1 MSEKTYGVAGYST
14 LNGERKMRVAK
25 DMKRAMVLERNG
37 HKDIVLRE
45 LPYPMNKAQAS
56 EFLANGFVAE
66 APAATA
72 QTALTFE
79 QALAQVPV
87 REKGRFIAK
96 AVREQMARDLM
107 AA

>member
-1 MSEKTYGVAGYST
+1 MSEKTYMVAGYST

-45 LPYPMNKAQAS
+45 LPYPMTKEQAS
-56 EFLANGFVAE
+56 NFLAHGV
-66 APAATA
+66 AAT
-72 QTALTFE
+72 QVTPQVTMTFE
-79 QALAQVPV
+79 EALAQVPL
-87 REKGRFIAK
+87 REKGRFIAR
-96 AVREQMARDLM
+96 AVREQMARELM

>member
-1 MSEKTYGVAGYST
+1 MNAKTFMVAGYST

-45 LPYPMNKAQAS
+45 LPYPMTKEQCS
-56 EFLANGFVAE
+56 EFLAHGFLAAPVVA
-66 APAATA
+66 
-72 QTALTFE
+72 QVSMTFE

-87 REKGRFIAK
+87 REKGRFIAR
-96 AVREQMARDLM
+96 ATREAMARDLM